1 MFMLK
6 LSAHMVST
14 NSKLFDDEDDYD
26 EEDNELWEDQI
37 VEFYMREWKIKI

>member
-1 MFMLK
+1 MLK

-26 EEDNELWEDQI
+26 EEDNEL
-37 VEFYMREWKIKI
+37 